1 MALYPGRFITHV
13 YERKFKHHFF
23 FRLSVKQVQCL
34 LFLRVAFE
42 YERFSY
48 PDLVNKL
55 AHEMEELR
63 GSNEITGFDRLAELV
78 ERIAGVLD
86 RLCLYRESRIGE
98 EATLLN

>member
-1 MALYPGRFITHV
+1 
-13 YERKFKHHFF
+13 
-23 FRLSVKQVQCL
+23 
-34 LFLRVAFE
+34 
-42 YERFSY
+42 
-48 PDLVNKL
+48 
-55 AHEMEELR
+55 MEELR